1 MTKISI
7 LGDKMK
13 INNLHIT
20 NVGNISD
27 LDLNFNPRMNVI
39 CGTNGIGKTTI
50 LNSIA
55 ACFSVQGNNL
65 KKNMA
70 VK

>member
-1 MTKISI
+1 MTKINI

-55 ACFSVQGNNL
+55 ACFSR
-65 KKNMA
+65 K
-70 VK
+70 